1 MYLRRHVSLSFSDL
15 IFCNSLNTN
24 RSTSIKCIRSV
35 STTSDQP
42 IMSKPP
48 HEDTPALTPKSISMP
63 APPVPPPKSSSSHN
77 QCVRVWAMCHLV
89 THTITT
95 TNYNWI
101 IICSN
106 NYQGLQLLAMQSQ
119 FWIIKCDCPQSLQV
133 IYKWLRYSTILLS
146 WLQVIVISVI
156 NCRIGKRHNFLP
168 NLLMIPMINSIG
180 VWVWTHMG
188 LARWVWEMQ
197 QMSSK

>member
-1 MYLRRHVSLSFSDL
+1 
-15 IFCNSLNTN
+15 
-24 RSTSIKCIRSV
+24 
-35 STTSDQP
+35 
-42 IMSKPP
+42 MSKPP
-48 HEDTPALTPKSISMP
+48 HEDTPAPMPKSISMP
-63 APPVPPPKSSSSHN
+63 APPVPPPKSSSSCN
-77 QCVRVWAMCHLV
+77 RRVRVWAMCHLV

-106 NYQGLQLLAMQSQ
+106 NYWGLQLLAMQSQ
-119 FWIIKCDCPQSLQV
+119 FWIIKCDCSQSLQV

-146 WLQVIVISVI
+146 WLQVIVISAI
-156 NCRIGKRHNFLP
+156 NCRIGKHHNFLP
-168 NLLMIPMINSIG
+168 NLLMIPMMNSIG

-188 LARWVWEMQ
+188 LARWVWETQ